1 MTTEYICRLI
11 DSEDADVMVFRPIR
25 PLVRCRDCMK
35 SADENANGCYCHS
48 QKRCRDCMKS
58 ADENANG
65 CYCHSQ
71 KRYRDPDGFCDEGM
85 GAE

>member
-1 MTTEYICRLI
+1 MERILATEYICRLI
-11 DSEDADVMVFRPIR
+11 DSEDADIMVFRPMI
-25 PLVRCRDCMK
+25 PLVRCRDCKK
-35 SADENANGCYCHS
+35 SAEENP
-48 QKRCRDCMKS
+48 
-58 ADENANG
+58 NG